1 MDAWQHAQMI
11 DAIHDQ
17 QDRDRKDCDRPD
29 RDLDLSAAIARLERE
44 LALPEWRGPQGPDR
58 RQMQRTLELFRS
70 EVARG

>member
-1 MDAWQHAQMI
+1 MDALQHAQMI

-29 RDLDLSAAIARLERE
+29 AERDLGRVIAGMERE
-44 LALPEWRGPQGPDR
+44 LALPEWQGPKGADR

-70 EVARG
+70 EMDRG